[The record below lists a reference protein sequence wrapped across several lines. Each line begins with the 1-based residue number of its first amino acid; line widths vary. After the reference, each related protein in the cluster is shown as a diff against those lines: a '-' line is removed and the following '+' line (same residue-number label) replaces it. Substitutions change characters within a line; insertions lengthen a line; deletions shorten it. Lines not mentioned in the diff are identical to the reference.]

1 MAVGVSQ
8 VLPPADP
15 RTVEAYARQLVAK
28 PASGRVLALAADP
41 DYRGP
46 DLLVIDGVQVAV
58 RGCVSSLAAREVLV
72 DLPADGFAILLTDRD
87 PGDLGDALVAR
98 LRRQRIE
105 PLDTWATVPG
115 LFSGNTLD
123 AGLRRSLPWLPGVL
137 FDLQPAGGYPTSA
150 TEMVTRGHILGA
162 LTEVVLGLPPGE
174 LGLGAV
180 LERLSSIE
188 VRTRWAGL
196 DEDPRAA
203 VGGWVGERAG
213 TGAQAALELAAA
225 PSTAHVHILALGLML
240 DVLYGT
246 PNTGTEVA
254 DARRGWETGYRLPRI
269 SPAAAAQVGTAA
281 RTRLRL
287 LTDTDPAARQ
297 DAWSDT
303 PEAFA
308 VAACPWAIVL
318 SLTHPD
324 GYRARQATAA
334 AALAAVL
341 DDEAAPLGVLETAV
355 SELHRHDLAF
365 HDFKADTDRWD
376 MAMRLARWLRTG
388 QGDPP
393 SGLAAALARQVD
405 VDGWVD
411 RALADVWS
419 GSTHPEVA
427 QVYRTL
433 CARVLAVR
441 HGHDRVFAQAL
452 VDATAHE
459 VPPDGVLA
467 VEQVLAQVVA
477 PLSREAPVLLIV
489 VDGMSTSVAV
499 AVAEGLNRLAW
510 VEHVRD
516 ASGGGDG
523 GGRLPVLAVLPTMT
537 RFSRTSLLCGALRE
551 GTQVEE
557 KRGFTALTGGRV
569 FHKDDLRAPAGAA
582 INPTVEAALTSGDRV
597 VAVVLNTVDDHLAKH
612 DPDGTRWSVE
622 SIQHLQVL
630 LEVAAGQG
638 RTVVLVSDHGHVVE
652 RGGRAQVRELADARW
667 RPASTGPAGPD
678 EVLLSGPRVLAAGG
692 RIVAPWVEHLRYGRK
707 SAGYHGGVSAAE
719 VTIPLLVF
727 APRDTDLS
735 AAGWQPAAAQAPTWW
750 IQPVAD
756 GAPTAGDAV
765 PGTGAASRPRRARR
779 TREPDVVGQALFSLD
794 DVPAPTAE
802 TEAGGDAAAVAA
814 AGRGQAGGRHAAAIE
829 AMLTAPAYRRAREAA
844 GRSAPPDL
852 VVAQVL
858 GLLLS
863 SGGRAPVEAV
873 AAIAGVPPGR
883 GQMVMAGLRRLLNV
897 EAYPVLAVDADG
909 RTVVFDEVLW
919 RQQFGILRR

>member
-1 MAVGVSQ
+1 
-8 VLPPADP
+8 
-15 RTVEAYARQLVAK
+15 VEAYARQLVAK

-72 DLPADGFAILLTDRD
+72 DLPADGFAILLTDRE

-137 FDLQPAGGYPTSA
+137 FDLQPAAGYPTSA
-150 TEMVTRGHILGA
+150 TELVTRDHILGA
-162 LTEVVLGLPPGE
+162 LTDVVLGLPPVE
-174 LGLGAV
+174 LGLGAL

-188 VRTRWAGL
+188 VRARWAAL
-196 DEDPRAA
+196 DDEPRSAIA
-203 VGGWVGERAG
+203 GWVGERAG
-213 TGAQAALELAAA
+213 AGARAALELAAA

-246 PNTGTEVA
+246 PDTVAGVA

-269 SPAAAAQVGTAA
+269 DPAAAAQVGTAA
-281 RTRLRL
+281 RIRLRL
-287 LTDTDPAARQ
+287 LTDTDPAAHQ
-297 DAWSDT
+297 DAWADT
-303 PEAFA
+303 REAFA
-308 VAACPWAIVL
+308 VAACPWAIGL
-318 SLTHPD
+318 SPTHPD
-324 GYRARQATAA
+324 GYRARQSTAA
-334 AALAAVL
+334 AALAAAL
-341 DDEAAPLGVLETAV
+341 DDGPATLGALEAAVA
-355 SELHRHDLAF
+355 ELHRHDLAF
-365 HDFKADTDRWD
+365 HKVKADTDRWD
-376 MAMRLARWLRTG
+376 MAVRLARWLRTG
-388 QGDPP
+388 QGAPP
-393 SGLAAALARQVD
+393 SGLAQALARQVD

-419 GSTHPEVA
+419 GSLQPEVA
-427 QVYRTL
+427 TVYPVL
-433 CARVLAVR
+433 CERVLAVR
-441 HGHDRVFAQAL
+441 RGHDREFADAL
-452 VDATAHE
+452 ADATTRDVLPE
-459 VPPDGVLA
+459 GVLA
-467 VEQVLAQVVA
+467 VEQVLAEVVA
-477 PLSREAPVLLIV
+477 PVSREAPVLLIV

-499 AVAEGLNRLAW
+499 AVAEGLNLLAW
-510 VEHVRD
+510 VEHVRE
-516 ASGGGDG
+516 AGGG
-523 GGRLPVLAVLPTMT
+523 GGRLPVLAALPTMT

-557 KRGFTALTGGRV
+557 KRGFTALTGGPV

-582 INPTVEAALTSGDRV
+582 INPKVEAALASGDRV

-622 SIQHLQVL
+622 KIQHLQVL
-630 LEVAAGQG
+630 LEVAGRQG

-652 RGGRAQVRELADARW
+652 RGGRAEVRELADARW

-678 EVLLSGPRVLAAGG
+678 EVLLAGPRVLAGG
-692 RIVAPWVEHLRYGRK
+692 GQIVAPWVEDLRYGRK
-707 SAGYHGGVSAAE
+707 SVGYHGGASAAE

-735 AAGWQPAAAQAPTWW
+735 GAGWLPAAAQAPTWW
-750 IQPVAD
+750 VQPVVD
-756 GAPTAGDAV
+756 DAPP
-765 PGTGAASRPRRARR
+765 PGHATRNTEAKARPPRARR

-794 DVPAPTAE
+794 EVAVTPAA
-802 TEAGGDAAAVAA
+802 EAGVGDAAAA
-814 AGRGQAGGRHAAAIE
+814 AGRGQSGGRHGAAIE
-829 AMLTAPAYRRAREAA
+829 ELLTAPAYRRARVAA
-844 GRSAPPDL
+844 GRSAPPDE
-852 VVAQVL
+852 VVVQVL
-858 GLLLS
+858 DLLLS

-897 EAYPVLAVDADG
+897 EAYPVLALDADG
-909 RTVVFDEVLW
+909 RTVVLDEVLW
-919 RQQFGILRR
+919 RQQFGITRR